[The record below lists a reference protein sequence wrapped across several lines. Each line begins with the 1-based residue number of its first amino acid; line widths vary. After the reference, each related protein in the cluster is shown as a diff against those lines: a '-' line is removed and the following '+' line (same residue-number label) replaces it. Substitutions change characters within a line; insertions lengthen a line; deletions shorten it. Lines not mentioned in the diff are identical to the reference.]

1 MFEGFM
7 NSIGEMNTAWLYGML
22 LLAAYMENVIPPIPG
37 DSVVVFGAY
46 LVGLGK
52 IEFFPSLMITTIGS
66 VTGFMTFY
74 AIGRYGGREYFEAKK
89 FKWFDKNRMNKVEDW
104 IEKKGLWIILTNRFL
119 AGTRSVVSI
128 FAGFARLGWLKVTV
142 LAFISSLV
150 WNGILIT
157 AGYYAGKNWTYVR
170 SMVQNYNI
178 FISVIILLAISVGI
192 ILYKRRNNAVQTSG
206 GN

>member
-192 ILYKRRNNAVQTSG
+192 ILYKRKNNAVQTSG

>member
-1 MFEGFM
+1 MFEEFFH
-7 NSIGEMNTAWLYGML
+7 SIGEMDTIWLYGIL

-37 DSVVVFGAY
+37 DSVVIFGAY

-52 IEFFPSLMITTIGS
+52 IEFFPSLLLTTIGS
-66 VTGFMTFY
+66 VAGFMTYY
-74 AIGRYGGREYFEAKK
+74 AIGRFGGREFFQRKNY
-89 FKWFDKNRMNKVEDW
+89 KWFGKERIKKVDDW
-104 IEKKGLWIILTNRFL
+104 FQKRGFMIIIANRFL

-128 FAGFARLGWLKVTV
+128 FAGFARLGWLKVAV

-157 AGYYAGKNWTYVR
+157 AGYYAGKNWKYVE
-170 SMVQNYNI
+170 SMVQNYNM
-178 FISVIILLAISVGI
+178 FITVIILLAAAAGI
-192 ILYKRRNNAVQTSG
+192 VLYKRRNKSVQLSD

>member
-7 NSIGEMNTAWLYGML
+7 NNVGEMNAAWLYGML
-22 LLAAYMENVIPPIPG
+22 LVAAYMENVVPPIPG
-37 DSVVVFGAY
+37 DSVVIFGAY

-52 IEFFPSLMITTIGS
+52 IEFIPSLMITTIGS
-66 VTGFMTFY
+66 VSGFMTFY
-74 AIGRYGGREYFEAKK
+74 AIGRYGGREYFEAKN
-89 FKWFDKNRMNKVEDW
+89 FRWFDQIRINKVEGW
-104 IEKKGLWIILTNRFL
+104 IQRKGLWIILANRFL

-128 FAGFARLGWLKVTV
+128 FAGFARLGWLKVSI

-170 SMVQNYNI
+170 SMVQNYNV
-178 FISVIILLAISVGI
+178 FISVIIILAIGVGI
-192 ILYKRRNNAVQTSG
+192 IMYKRRNNAVQASG

>member
-1 MFEGFM
+1 MRQAICRRQTRRQTSEA
-7 NSIGEMNTAWLYGML
+7 S
-22 LLAAYMENVIPPIPG
+22 G
-37 DSVVVFGAY
+37 DSVVIFGAY

-52 IEFFPSLMITTIGS
+52 IEFIPSLMITTIGS
-66 VTGFMTFY
+66 VSGFMTFY
-74 AIGRYGGREYFEAKK
+74 AIGRYGGREYFEAKN
-89 FKWFDKNRMNKVEDW
+89 FKWFDQSRINKVDGW
-104 IEKKGLWIILTNRFL
+104 IQRKGLWIILANRFL

-128 FAGFARLGWLKVTV
+128 FAGFARLGWLKVSI

-170 SMVQNYNI
+170 GMVQHYNI
-178 FISVIILLAISVGI
+178 FISVIILLAIGMGI
-192 ILYKRRNNAVQTSG
+192 IMYKRRNNAVQASG